1 VINRSSHPIRVI
13 ILVTALVL
21 TAALGR
27 GVSCAQEN
35 PEGPATRPPAGKIL
49 GVWQGTTLA
58 ACNVSL
64 LPDRCN
70 AQQKVSITVVE
81 GEGGKPTGY
90 YKCAYGTQNCFH
102 MNETGK
108 VIAATITGA
117 QVLLRVITP
126 DGLSYVFTGHVSDD
140 MVNGGYTCY
149 SGGALL
155 ERGVWR
161 ARRTY

>member
-1 VINRSSHPIRVI
+1 MIHPSFHSIRVI
-13 ILVTALVL
+13 ILVTMLGL
-21 TAALGR
+21 AAAPGR
-27 GVSCAQEN
+27 GVSGAQE
-35 PEGPATRPPAGKIL
+35 GPGGAATAPAGKIL

-58 ACNVSL
+58 GCTLSL

-70 AQQKVSITVVE
+70 AQQKVSITVIE
-81 GEGGKPTGY
+81 GADGKPTGS

-108 VIAATITGA
+108 VADATITGER
-117 QVLLRVITP
+117 VTIRVIMP
-126 DGLSYVFTGHVSDD
+126 DGLSYIFTGRVTDD
-140 MVNGGYTCY
+140 SVNGGYTCY

-155 ERGVWR
+155 ERGTWL